1 MGRTV
6 GADQPGPVDGEADR
20 QLLDGDVMHDLVVG
34 ALEEGRIDGG
44 KRLQAFGGKSGGE
57 GHRVLLGD
65 ADVERALGK
74 DFGEAVEAR
83 ARRHGRG
90 DGDDLVVG
98 ARFLDQRIG
107 EYLGVARRRAGGLR
121 FLRAGHDIELADAV
135 ELVGRDFG
143 RAVALALL
151 GHDMNQDRAVP
162 HVAHVAQHGQQMIE
176 IVPVDRADIIE
187 AELLEQRA
195 AGPEAAGE
203 LLGAGRAALPALG
216 QDLVRRAA

>member
-1 MGRTV
+1 
-6 GADQPGPVDGEADR
+6 
-20 QLLDGDVMHDLVVG
+20 MHDLVVG
-34 ALEEGRIDGG
+34 ALEEGRVDGG
-44 KRLQAFGGKSGGE
+44 ERLEAFGGEPGGE
-57 GHRVLLGD
+57 GHRMLLGD
-65 ADVERALGK
+65 ADIEAALGE
-74 DFGEAVEAR
+74 DFGEAVEPG

-98 ARFLDQRIG
+98 ARLLDQRIG
-107 EYLGVARRRAGGLR
+107 EDLGVARRRAGGLR

-143 RAVALALL
+143 RPVALALL
-151 GHDMNQDRAVP
+151 GHDMDQDRPVL
-162 HVAHVAQHGQQMIE
+162 HGAHIAQHGKQMIE

-203 LLGAGRAALPALG
+203 FLGAGRALLPALG
-216 QDLVRRAA
+216 QQLCRRGASGSGGSADRCRRR